1 MLVYEAKLKGK
12 QYQYRRLDEAIRT
25 GLFIRNSC
33 LRYWEDGHAK
43 SRNDLYKYVTR
54 LAKDSDFPW
63 ANKLNSQARQAMAER
78 AYAAISRF
86 FDNCKRQIPG
96 KKGYPKYKKN
106 QANHGSVEYKITGWK
121 LSENRDRITF
131 TDGFKAGEFKL
142 YGSRNLNYYQIQQI
156 KRIRVVRRADGY
168 YVQFCIDYD
177 RVEDMQPTGKTIGLD
192 VGISAFYTD
201 SDGNKVVNPKY
212 LRKSE
217 KSLKRLQKRV
227 SRKFRKGQPQSNNYK
242 KAKQKLAKKHLKV
255 SRQRKDFAVKTALC
269 VVRSNDLV
277 AYEDLKVR
285 NLIKNHCLAKSIAD
299 ASWTTFR
306 TWVEYFG
313 KVFGTVTVA
322 VPPHYTSQNCFNCGT
337 TLKKSLSTRTHKC
350 RCGTVLDR
358 DENAAKNILKLGLRT
373 VGHTGTLQSEYWINA
388 SGQMSLWCLDEN
400 LYTKFAG

>member
-12 QYQYRRLDEAIRT
+12 QYQYRWLDEAIRT

-63 ANKLNSQARQAMAER
+63 ASKLNSQARQAMAER

-106 QANHGSVEYKITGWK
+106 RPNYGSVEYKVTGWK
-121 LSENRDRITF
+121 LSENRNRITF

-142 YGSRNLNYYQIQQI
+142 YGSRDLNYYQIKQI
-156 KRIRVVRRADGY
+156 KRVRVVRRADGY
-168 YVQFCIDYD
+168 YAQFCIEKV
-177 RVEDMQPTGKTIGLD
+177 RVEEQPPTGKTVGLD

-201 SDGNKVVNPKY
+201 SEGNKVVNPKY
-212 LRKSE
+212 LRKSH
-217 KSLKRLQKRV
+217 KALKRLHRRV
-227 SRKFRKGQPQSNNYK
+227 SRKFNKGQLQSNNYK

-285 NLIKNHCLAKSIAD
+285 NLVKNHCLAKSIAD
-299 ASWTTFR
+299 ASWTMFR

-313 KVFGTVTVA
+313 RVFGTVTVA
-322 VPPHYTSQNCFNCGT
+322 VPPHYTSQNCSNCGST
-337 TLKKSLSTRTHKC
+337 VKKSLSTRTHNC
-350 RCGTVLDR
+350 LCGTVLDR

-373 VGHTGTLQSEYWINA
+373 VGHTGIFQSEYWINA
-388 SGQMSLWCLDEN
+388 SGQMSLWCIDEN
-400 LYTKFAG
+400 LYTKLAD

>member
-1 MLVYEAKLKGK
+1 
-12 QYQYRRLDEAIRT
+12 
-25 GLFIRNSC
+25 
-33 LRYWEDGHAK
+33 
-43 SRNDLYKYVTR
+43 
-54 LAKDSDFPW
+54 
-63 ANKLNSQARQAMAER
+63 
-78 AYAAISRF
+78 
-86 FDNCKRQIPG
+86 
-96 KKGYPKYKKN
+96 
-106 QANHGSVEYKITGWK
+106 
-121 LSENRDRITF
+121 
-131 TDGFKAGEFKL
+131 
-142 YGSRNLNYYQIQQI
+142 
-156 KRIRVVRRADGY
+156 
-168 YVQFCIDYD
+168 
-177 RVEDMQPTGKTIGLD
+177 MQPTGKTIGLD